1 MAQRVSEP
9 LQLSVIN
16 DGGRWVMVFRGRR
29 LAFADRQSA
38 LREAV
43 RQAHQCS
50 KDGTPTQVVCVDD
63 AQGPKVVWT
72 SGHDPEPASVALA
85 RRNGD
90 GKPHNVQK
98 GRRRRTPA

>member
-1 MAQRVSEP
+1 MAQRVSDP

-16 DGGRWVMVFRGRR
+16 DGRRWVMVFRGRR
-29 LAFADRQSA
+29 LAFADRLSA

-43 RQAHQCS
+43 QQAHQCS

-63 AQGPKVVWT
+63 AQGSKVVWT
-72 SGHDPEPASVALA
+72 SGHDPEPASVVQA
-85 RRNGD
+85 RPDAD

-98 GRRRRTPA
+98 RRRRRTPA